1 MPALLTSVPPW
12 TGHPLCLY
20 LCILRRSSQALLL
33 FLHGQT
39 FPGIFAVSCLHTWR
53 NCESLSWVMCV
64 YPPQATEVTPSRH
77 WQRGQQLRVAISKVA
92 RLGEWPHCLC
102 CLSAIWPRSGWRR
115 VGWGYLL
122 ARPCYVFRSTEFWQH
137 RSIWCRKMPSANESQ
152 QCLSNWTTTRKA
164 LCNWDTVNISKLS
177 LNKLS
182 VFIFSTLYL
191 IFFETACNWRHCSE
205 CRLRFVTNQRHFVWN
220 YFSISLKNGRLAKRI
235 LRGQQSGKVVGWA
248 VGKCKD
254 FILRDKQLL
263 GLVALGQHSSV
274 FFRMCNLNV
283 IADKIKMLP
292 YQRCAKAAA
301 GECSS
306 FTHVLIV
313 VCFGLSS
320 VPHLQHVLVKYLSCS
335 ERRGYIKMGMWYDDL
350 MGTPEG
356 LLVCQRSAVLVV
368 FSPRSHNQR
377 AV

>member
-1 MPALLTSVPPW
+1 MVRLFRVFLPPPVCTPGGIVKVCLGSCVFTHPRPQRWPHHATDREASSCVWRFPKWPGLERGHTACAAFQQSGPALA
-12 TGHPLCLY
+12 GD
-20 LCILRRSSQALLL
+20 
-33 FLHGQT
+33 
-39 FPGIFAVSCLHTWR
+39 
-53 NCESLSWVMCV
+53 
-64 YPPQATEVTPSRH
+64 
-77 WQRGQQLRVAISKVA
+77 
-92 RLGEWPHCLC
+92 
-102 CLSAIWPRSGWRR
+102 GWGG

-137 RSIWCRKMPSANESQ
+137 RSIWCRKMPAANESQ
-152 QCLSNWTTTRKA
+152 QCLLNWTTTRKA

-205 CRLRFVTNQRHFVWN
+205 CRLSFFTNQRHFVWN
-220 YFSISLKNGRLAKRI
+220 YFSISLKNGLLAKRI
-235 LRGQQSGKVVGWA
+235 LRGQQSGKVVGRA
-248 VGKCKD
+248 VGNCKD
-254 FILRDKQLL
+254 RILRNIQLL
-263 GLVALGQHSSV
+263 GLVALGQCASV

-320 VPHLQHVLVKYLSCS
+320 LPHLQHVLVKYLSCS

-368 FSPRSHNQR
+368 FSQRSHNQR
-377 AV
+377 VV